1 MDGTPG
7 GEPGGDKIAEIS
19 PDLDLPAF
27 REILAHSGLGAM
39 AYRLEHV

>member
-19 PDLDLPAF
+19 PDLNLGAF
-27 REILAHSGLGAM
+27 REILAQSGLGNAG
-39 AYRLEHV
+39 YKLERV